1 MQEIKIKTHLIV
13 TDVHDE
19 FNIKWCGKIVDTNPV
34 LQNGLPVFIL
44 ISSESRVEM
53 NTINMKHIEN
63 CAKRL
68 TRPKGRSAV
77 STDKTYIYIKEVSGK
92 DTLIGVVTHN
102 RIKSFAP
109 MYDSVGYK

>member
-34 LQNGLPVFIL
+34 LQNGLPIFIL

-53 NTINMKHIEN
+53 NTINMTHIEN

-92 DTLIGVVTHN
+92 DTLIGIVTHN

>member
-34 LQNGLPVFIL
+34 LQNGLPIFIL

-63 CAKRL
+63 CAKQI

-77 STDKTYIYIKEVSGK
+77 STDKTYIYIKEISGK
-92 DTLIGVVTHN
+92 NTLIGVVTHN

>member
-34 LQNGLPVFIL
+34 LRNGLPIFIL
-44 ISSESRVEM
+44 ISSESRDEL
-53 NTINMKHIEN
+53 NTINIKHIEN

-68 TRPKGRSAV
+68 TCPKGRSAV

-109 MYDSVGYK
+109 MYDSVGYR